1 MLEVVDLSCR
11 RGDRLLF
18 SGLSF
23 SLEAG
28 TLLHVRGRNGCG
40 KTTLLRTLCGLLT
53 PETGDILWQG
63 EEVGRLGEDFHRDT
77 LYFGHLNGIKSD
89 LTAMENLRVAAVL
102 DGDRVTEAA
111 ILEALEE
118 MGLAGC
124 EDLPTKVLSQ
134 GQKKRV
140 ALARLLLSRA
150 PLWILD
156 EPFTALDVDAVD
168 RLQRRIA
175 DHVARDGLV
184 ILTTHQEV
192 PLTSGQIHRLHL
204 GTPVAGPA
212 KNSEDGREDRPGDR
226 MKSPHGEENEASAS
240 SGLGRL
246 GWSLSGHAA
255 QGGRKPRHPPP
266 SRSTAGANPGGGS

>member
-1 MLEVVDLSCR
+1 MLEVVDLACQ

-28 TLLHVRGRNGCG
+28 TLLHVRGHNGSG
-40 KTTLLRTLCGLLT
+40 KTTLLRTLCGLL
-53 PETGDILWQG
+53 PPDAGVILWNG
-63 EEVGRLGEDFHRDT
+63 EQVRRLGEDFHRDT

-89 LTAMENLRVAAVL
+89 LTAIENLRVAAIL
-102 DGDRVTEAA
+102 DGDRAPEAA
-111 ILEALEE
+111 ILDALEE
-118 MGLAGC
+118 MGLAGF

-140 ALARLLLSRA
+140 ALARLTLSRA

-168 RLQRRIA
+168 RLQLLIA
-175 DHVARDGLV
+175 EHVAQDGLV

-192 PLTSGQIHRLHL
+192 PLTSGQIRRLHL
-204 GTPVAGPA
+204 GV
-212 KNSEDGREDRPGDR
+212 
-226 MKSPHGEENEASAS
+226 
-240 SGLGRL
+240 
-246 GWSLSGHAA
+246 
-255 QGGRKPRHPPP
+255 P
-266 SRSTAGANPGGGS
+266 SDADPAGAGLAVGGQP

>member
-1 MLEVVDLSCR
+1 MLEVTDLACR
-11 RGDRLLF
+11 RGDRQLF

-28 TLLHVRGRNGCG
+28 TLLHVRGHNGSG

-53 PETGDILWQG
+53 PDAGDIFWNG
-63 EEVGRLGEDFHRDT
+63 EQVRRLGEDFHRDT

-89 LTAMENLRVAAVL
+89 LTAIENLRVAAIL
-102 DGDRVTEAA
+102 DGDQVSADD
-111 ILEALEE
+111 ILDALEE
-118 MGLAGC
+118 MGLAGF

-168 RLQRRIA
+168 RLQLLIA
-175 DHVARDGLV
+175 EHVARDGLV

-192 PLTSGQIHRLHL
+192 PLTSGQIRRLHL
-204 GTPVAGPA
+204 GVTPDADPVNAGLAVAV
-212 KNSEDGREDRPGDR
+212 
-226 MKSPHGEENEASAS
+226 
-240 SGLGRL
+240 
-246 GWSLSGHAA
+246 
-255 QGGRKPRHPPP
+255 GGQH
-266 SRSTAGANPGGGS
+266 

>member
-1 MLEVVDLSCR
+1 MLEVTDLACR
-11 RGDRLLF
+11 RGDRQLF

-28 TLLHVRGRNGCG
+28 TLLHVRGHNGSG

-53 PETGDILWQG
+53 PDAGDIYWNG
-63 EEVGRLGEDFHRDT
+63 EQVRRLGEDFHRDT

-89 LTAMENLRVAAVL
+89 LTAIENLRVAAIL
-102 DGDRVTEAA
+102 DGDQVSADD
-111 ILEALEE
+111 ILDALEE
-118 MGLAGC
+118 MGLAGF

-168 RLQRRIA
+168 RLQLLIA
-175 DHVARDGLV
+175 EHVAKDGLV

-192 PLTSGQIHRLHL
+192 PLTSGQIRRLHL
-204 GTPVAGPA
+204 GVTPDADPVNAGLAVAV
-212 KNSEDGREDRPGDR
+212 
-226 MKSPHGEENEASAS
+226 
-240 SGLGRL
+240 
-246 GWSLSGHAA
+246 
-255 QGGRKPRHPPP
+255 GGQH
-266 SRSTAGANPGGGS
+266 